1 MTPKHLLLTLIFI
14 VFLYFVNSEDTG
26 KTTIM
31 AKVPDTITSWIAS
44 AFAMSEAS
52 GLGVSKP
59 TSLKVFQP
67 FFVSLTL
74 PYSVIRGEEVSIIT
88 TVFNYEKKCLTV
100 SLRFLNSFLAINY
113 LPDFQLRK
121 HNKMQLHQLHNS
133 CRWYK
138 LTGLLP
144 NQAKCLLWDTTSSV
158 HFTETFHT
166 NRTHDKPVFATRA
179 VQVIQAHQF

>member
-1 MTPKHLLLTLIFI
+1 M
-14 VFLYFVNSEDTG
+14 
-26 KTTIM
+26 IM

-44 AFAMSEAS
+44 AFAMSDAS

-100 SLRFLNSFLAINY
+100 SH
-113 LPDFQLRK
+113 K
-121 HNKMQLHQLHNS
+121 HVSVRNKL
-133 CRWYK
+133 
-138 LTGLLP
+138 
-144 NQAKCLLWDTTSSV
+144 
-158 HFTETFHT
+158 
-166 NRTHDKPVFATRA
+166 
-179 VQVIQAHQF
+179 

>member
-1 MTPKHLLLTLIFI
+1 MFNLRLVSKAQINLLNYFVVKMIGILCICLDWLSNFINNSDMILI
-14 VFLYFVNSEDTG
+14 VFLSFVNSEDTG
-26 KTTIM
+26 KTVIM

-44 AFAMSEAS
+44 AFALSDAS

-100 SLRFLNSFLAINY
+100 SHRFLNSFWQLF
-113 LPDFQLRK
+113 LPDF
-121 HNKMQLHQLHNS
+121 
-133 CRWYK
+133 Y
-138 LTGLLP
+138 
-144 NQAKCLLWDTTSSV
+144 
-158 HFTETFHT
+158 
-166 NRTHDKPVFATRA
+166 
-179 VQVIQAHQF
+179 

>member
-1 MTPKHLLLTLIFI
+1 MMLI
-14 VFLYFVNSEDTG
+14 VFLLFVNSEDTG
-26 KTTIM
+26 KTVIM

-44 AFAMSEAS
+44 AFALSDAS

-100 SLRFLNSFLAINY
+100 SHRFLNSF
-113 LPDFQLRK
+113 
-121 HNKMQLHQLHNS
+121 
-133 CRWYK
+133 W
-138 LTGLLP
+138 
-144 NQAKCLLWDTTSSV
+144 
-158 HFTETFHT
+158 
-166 NRTHDKPVFATRA
+166 
-179 VQVIQAHQF
+179 

>member
-1 MTPKHLLLTLIFI
+1 MI
-14 VFLYFVNSEDTG
+14 V
-26 KTTIM
+26 

-44 AFAMSEAS
+44 AFAMSDIA

-100 SLRFLNSFLAINY
+100 SVTLLDLLMEIIILLSYRTLIFFSPFIIQNYPLENFTIMSRGGFRKIRKRGLKKFQIEHHLA
-113 LPDFQLRK
+113 PCP
-121 HNKMQLHQLHNS
+121 H
-133 CRWYK
+133 
-138 LTGLLP
+138 
-144 NQAKCLLWDTTSSV
+144 
-158 HFTETFHT
+158 
-166 NRTHDKPVFATRA
+166 
-179 VQVIQAHQF
+179 

>member
-1 MTPKHLLLTLIFI
+1 MIL
-14 VFLYFVNSEDTG
+14 
-26 KTTIM
+26 

-44 AFAMSEAS
+44 AFAMSDAS

-100 SLRFLNSFLAINY
+100 SHRFLNSF
-113 LPDFQLRK
+113 R
-121 HNKMQLHQLHNS
+121 
-133 CRWYK
+133 
-138 LTGLLP
+138 
-144 NQAKCLLWDTTSSV
+144 
-158 HFTETFHT
+158 
-166 NRTHDKPVFATRA
+166 
-179 VQVIQAHQF
+179 

>member
-1 MTPKHLLLTLIFI
+1 MILI
-14 VFLYFVNSEDTG
+14 VFLSFVNSGDTG
-26 KTTIM
+26 KTVIM

-44 AFAMSEAS
+44 AFALSDAS

-100 SLRFLNSFLAINY
+100 SHGFLNYFWQLF
-113 LPDFQLRK
+113 LPDF
-121 HNKMQLHQLHNS
+121 
-133 CRWYK
+133 Y
-138 LTGLLP
+138 
-144 NQAKCLLWDTTSSV
+144 
-158 HFTETFHT
+158 
-166 NRTHDKPVFATRA
+166 
-179 VQVIQAHQF
+179 

>member
-1 MTPKHLLLTLIFI
+1 MKFHIFGLHRMIWRYDWSSQLCTRVLDNYLVICVQIWAWFQSQRWIDWCFVHFPWLASSAVLSTIVSVVLI
-14 VFLYFVNSEDTG
+14 VFLWFVNSEDTG
-26 KTTIM
+26 KTVIM

-44 AFAMSEAS
+44 AFAMSDAS

-100 SLRFLNSFLAINY
+100 SEV
-113 LPDFQLRK
+113 
-121 HNKMQLHQLHNS
+121 LHFWILF
-133 CRWYK
+133 W
-138 LTGLLP
+138 
-144 NQAKCLLWDTTSSV
+144 
-158 HFTETFHT
+158 
-166 NRTHDKPVFATRA
+166 
-179 VQVIQAHQF
+179 

>member
-1 MTPKHLLLTLIFI
+1 MIL
-14 VFLYFVNSEDTG
+14 
-26 KTTIM
+26 

-44 AFAMSEAS
+44 AFAMSDAS

-100 SLRFLNSFLAINY
+100 SHGFLNSFRWSIIY
-113 LPDFQLRK
+113 LI
-121 HNKMQLHQLHNS
+121 
-133 CRWYK
+133 
-138 LTGLLP
+138 
-144 NQAKCLLWDTTSSV
+144 SV
-158 HFTETFHT
+158 
-166 NRTHDKPVFATRA
+166 KKS
-179 VQVIQAHQF
+179 